1 MAPDQS
7 VEPPTV
13 LPVIVN
19 GVLIEFEVDSGSALT
34 LIGEEVFHR
43 LWKGSL
49 PRLKTSS
56 LKIRTWSQE
65 RITVLGSFQAAVQ
78 FKSVKCNLELFV
90 MRNGGR
96 PLLGRAWFRH
106 RDLAINVHSYQ
117 LSVALPHVTVGD
129 GW

>member
-65 RITVLGSFQAAVQ
+65 RITFCTTAPTTLFGFPWPAFFVARALYLLQFSMFSKDDKDRAGKSYVSRWGVQ
-78 FKSVKCNLELFV
+78 S
-90 MRNGGR
+90 
-96 PLLGRAWFRH
+96 RA
-106 RDLAINVHSYQ
+106 
-117 LSVALPHVTVGD
+117 T
-129 GW
+129 